1 MTSLTDRS
9 IPSPSGYDRSTG
21 ERSSNRALP
30 MLEVAGIAGLGA
42 IIAIH
47 TTELSGKIEETTYLG
62 FGYVLLIAASI
73 ISIVMLAQRD
83 IRGWALGGATALA
96 TLVGF
101 VLTRTT
107 GLPGANGDVGNWG
120 ETIAV
125 WSLIAEVLVV
135 ALAAVGLSRGRQRS

>member
-1 MTSLTDRS
+1 MTAVLTPPRQHDSVEASFTPAR
-9 IPSPSGYDRSTG
+9 IPLVD
-21 ERSSNRALP
+21 L
-30 MLEVAGIAGLGA
+30 AGIAGLGA

-47 TTELSGKIEETTYLG
+47 TSELSGKVAETAYLG

-73 ISIVMLAQRD
+73 VSIVLLAQRD
-83 IRGWALGGATALA
+83 RRGWSSGGATALA

-107 GLPGANGDVGNWG
+107 GLPGAHGDVGNWG

-125 WSLIAEVLVV
+125 WSLGAEIFVV
-135 ALAAVGLSRGRQRS
+135 ALATFALTIGDRNQA

>member
-9 IPSPSGYDRSTG
+9 ITTSGYDLSTH
-21 ERSSNRALP
+21 ERPGSRALP
-30 MLEVAGIAGLGA
+30 VLELAGIAGLGA

-47 TTELSGKIEETTYLG
+47 TSELSGKIDETTYLG
-62 FGYVLLIAASI
+62 LGYVLLIAASI
-73 ISIVMLAQRD
+73 VSIVMLAQRD
-83 IRGWALGGATALA
+83 VRGWALGGATALA

-107 GLPGANGDVGNWG
+107 GLPGATGDVGNWG

-125 WSLIAEVLVV
+125 WSLIAEGLVV
-135 ALAAVGLSRGRQRS
+135 VLAAVGLSRERQRS

>member
-1 MTSLTDRS
+1 MTSLTDRMTV
-9 IPSPSGYDRSTG
+9 SPSGYDRSTD
-21 ERSSNRALP
+21 ERSSTRPLP
-30 MLEVAGIAGLGA
+30 MLELAGIAGLGA
-42 IIAIH
+42 VIAIH
-47 TTELSGKIEETTYLG
+47 TTELSGKIEETMYLG

-73 ISIVMLAQRD
+73 VSIVMLAQRD

-96 TLVGF
+96 TLIGF

-107 GLPGANGDVGNWG
+107 GLPGASGDVGNWG

-135 ALAAVGLSRGRQRS
+135 ALAAIGLTRGRQRA